1 MNYNEESIKLH
12 EKNRGKWESGS
23 LVAIENKDDLSLAYT
38 PGVAAVCKEIQA
50 NPERAYQLTMKARTV
65 AVVTDGTA
73 ILGLGDIGSLAGLPV
88 MEGKCVLYKK
98 FANVDAIPLCL
109 EKGSVDEIVETIVR
123 VAPTFGAI
131 QLEDFAAPH
140 CFEVTEKLEQRLSIP
155 VMQDDQYGTA
165 TVALA
170 GLLNALKLVGKNISE
185 ISVVISG
192 AGAAG
197 LSIANVLL
205 DAGVTKLQVLDSKG
219 ALTAQS
225 NNAYKVALAARIN
238 PNNLAQNLHE
248 ALVGADVFIGVSQ
261 GGIMTREDV
270 AVMNEKAIVFALAN
284 PTPEIMPDE
293 ARAGGAYII
302 ATGRSD
308 FPNQINNVLA
318 YPGLFRGILDA
329 RLPKFT
335 RDMYIRSAHALADL
349 VAEPTV
355 DRILPSVF
363 DEGVSD
369 VVAHA
374 VKQK

>member
-23 LVAIENKDDLSLAYT
+23 LVSIENKDDLSLAYT
-38 PGVAAVCKEIQA
+38 PGVAAVCKDIQA
-50 NPERAYQLTMKARTV
+50 NPERAYDLTMKARTV

-98 FANVDAIPLCL
+98 FANVDAVPLCL
-109 EKGSVDEIVETIVR
+109 ENGSVDEIVETIVR

-165 TVALA
+165 IVALA
-170 GLLNALKLVGKNISE
+170 GLLNALKLVEKNISD

-197 LSIANVLL
+197 ISIANILL
-205 DAGVTKLQVLDSKG
+205 DAGVTKLKVLDSKG
-219 ALTAQS
+219 TLTAQS
-225 NNAYKVALAARIN
+225 NNSYKVALAARIN
-238 PNNLAQNLHE
+238 PQNISQNLHE

-261 GGIMTREDV
+261 GGIMHKEDV

-284 PTPEIMPDE
+284 PIPEIMPDE
-293 ARAGGAYII
+293 ASAGGAYII

-308 FPNQINNVLA
+308 FPNQVNNVLA

-329 RLPKFT
+329 RLPRFT
-335 RDMYIRSAHALADL
+335 RDMYVRAAHALANL
-349 VAEPTV
+349 VEDVTV

-369 VVAHA
+369 AVAHA
-374 VKQK
+374 IIQK

>member
-1 MNYNEESIKLH
+1 MNYNEESIRLH

-23 LVAIENKDDLSLAYT
+23 LMEVKNMEDLSLVYT

-50 NPERAYQLTMKARTV
+50 NPERAYELTMKARTV

-73 ILGLGDIGSLAGLPV
+73 ILGLGNIGSLAGLPV
-88 MEGKCVLYKK
+88 MEGKCVLYKQL
-98 FANVDAIPLCL
+98 AGVDAVPLCL
-109 EKGSVDEIVETIVR
+109 EQGSVDEIVDTIVR
-123 VAPTFGAI
+123 IAPSFGAI

-155 VMQDDQYGTA
+155 VMQDDQFGTA
-165 TVALA
+165 TVVLA
-170 GLLNALKLVGKNISE
+170 GLLNALKIAEKNIAD

-197 LSIANVLL
+197 LSIAHVLL
-205 DAGVTKLQVLDSKG
+205 DAGVTRLKVLDSKG
-219 ALTAQS
+219 TLTGEA
-225 NNAYKVALAARIN
+225 NNRYKVVLASRIN
-238 PNNLAQNLHE
+238 PENISQDLRAALA
-248 ALVGADVFIGVSQ
+248 GADVFIGVSQ

-284 PTPEIMPDE
+284 PIPEIMPDE
-293 ARAGGAYII
+293 ARAGGAYIV

-335 RDMYIRSAHALADL
+335 QDMYVRAAHALANL
-349 VAEPTV
+349 ISEPTV
-355 DRILPSVF
+355 DKILPGVF
-363 DEGVSD
+363 DERVSD
-369 VVAHA
+369 VVARA
-374 VKQK
+374 VTQ

>member
-1 MNYNEESIKLH
+1 MNYNEESIRLH

-23 LVAIENKDDLSLAYT
+23 LMEVTNMEDLSLVYT

-73 ILGLGDIGSLAGLPV
+73 ILGLGNIGSLAGLPV
-88 MEGKCVLYKK
+88 MEGKCVLYKQL
-98 FANVDAIPLCL
+98 AGVDAVPLCL
-109 EKGSVDEIVETIVR
+109 EQGTVDEIVDTIVR
-123 VAPTFGAI
+123 IAPSFGAI

-155 VMQDDQYGTA
+155 VMQDDQFGTA
-165 TVALA
+165 TVVLA
-170 GLLNALKLVGKNISE
+170 GLLNALKVVGKDITN

-197 LSIANVLL
+197 LSIARVLL
-205 DAGVTKLQVLDSKG
+205 DAGVTQLQVLDSKG
-219 ALTAQS
+219 TLTADA

-238 PNNLAQNLHE
+238 PENISQDLRTALA
-248 ALVGADVFIGVSQ
+248 GADVFIGVSQ
-261 GGIMTREDV
+261 GGIMTKEDV
-270 AVMNEKAIVFALAN
+270 AVMNKKAIVFALAN

-293 ARAGGAYII
+293 ARAGGAYIV

-335 RDMYIRSAHALADL
+335 QDMYVRAAHALANL
-349 VAEPTV
+349 ISEPTV
-355 DRILPSVF
+355 DKILPGVF
-363 DEGVSD
+363 DERVSD
-369 VVAHA
+369 VVARA
-374 VKQK
+374 VTQ

>member
-219 ALTAQS
+219 TLTAQS

-355 DRILPSVF
+355 ERILPSVF

>member
-1 MNYNEESIKLH
+1 MNYNDESIKLH
-12 EKNRGKWESGS
+12 EKYRGKWESGS
-23 LVAIENKDDLSLAYT
+23 LMAVNNLEDLSVVYT

-50 NPERAYQLTMKARTV
+50 NPERAYDLTMKARTV
-65 AVVTDGTA
+65 AVITDGTA
-73 ILGLGDIGSLAGLPV
+73 ILGLGNIGSLAGLPV
-88 MEGKCVLYKK
+88 MEGKCVLYKQL
-98 FANVDAIPLCL
+98 AGVDAVPLCL
-109 EKGSVDEIVETIVR
+109 EQGSVDEIVDTIVR
-123 VAPTFGAI
+123 IAPSFGAI

-155 VMQDDQYGTA
+155 VMQDDQFGTA
-165 TVALA
+165 TVVLA
-170 GLLNALKLVGKNISE
+170 GLLNALKVVEKDISD

-197 LSIANVLL
+197 LSIAHVLL
-205 DAGVTKLQVLDSKG
+205 DAGVTRLKVLDSKG
-219 ALTAQS
+219 TLTAAA
-225 NNAYKVALAARIN
+225 NNPYKVALAEQIN
-238 PNNLAQNLHE
+238 PDNIAENLPE
-248 ALVGADVFIGVSQ
+248 ALVGADVFVGVSQ
-261 GGIMTREDV
+261 GGIMSREDV

-293 ARAGGAYII
+293 AKTGGAYIV

-335 RDMYIRSAHALADL
+335 RDMYVRAAHALAAM

-355 DRILPSVF
+355 EKILPSVF

-369 VVAHA
+369 VVARA
-374 VKQK
+374 ITQ

>member
-12 EKNRGKWESGS
+12 EKFRGKWESGS
-23 LVAIENKDDLSLAYT
+23 LVNVENIHDLSLAYT

-50 NPERAYQLTMKARTV
+50 NPERAYDLTMKARTV

-73 ILGLGDIGSLAGLPV
+73 ILGLGNIGSLAGLPV
-88 MEGKCVLYKK
+88 MEGKCVLYKQL
-98 FANVDAIPLCL
+98 AGVDAVPLCL
-109 EKGSVDEIVETIVR
+109 EQGSVDEIVETIVR
-123 VAPTFGAI
+123 IAPSFGAI

-155 VMQDDQYGTA
+155 VMQDDQFGTA
-165 TVALA
+165 TVVLA
-170 GLLNALKLVGKNISE
+170 GLINALKIVEKDISQ

-197 LSIANVLL
+197 LSIARILL
-205 DAGVTKLQVLDSKG
+205 DVGVTRLQVLDSKG
-219 ALTAQS
+219 TLTAQS

-238 PNNLAQNLHE
+238 PENISHDLRG
-248 ALVGADVFIGVSQ
+248 ALSGADVFIGVSQ
-261 GGIMTREDV
+261 GGIMTKEDV

-284 PTPEIMPDE
+284 PIPEIMPDE
-293 ARAGGAYII
+293 ARAGGAFIV

-318 YPGLFRGILDA
+318 YPGLFRGILDS

-335 RDMYIRSAHALADL
+335 QDMYVRAAHALAGL
-349 VAEPTV
+349 VGEPKIEK
-355 DRILPSVF
+355 ILPGVF
-363 DEGVSD
+363 DERVSE
-369 VVAHA
+369 VVARA
-374 VKQK
+374 VTQ